1 MSDDSYDDNSPSS
14 GSRPRRRG
22 TPFSFSTLMRAAR
35 WETFA
40 IVAVLFVLAFVF
52 A

>member
-1 MSDDSYDDNSPSS
+1 MSDDTSYDDSPGRSS
-14 GSRPRRRG
+14 NARSGRPVSLRTLRRA
-22 TPFSFSTLMRAAR
+22 TR

-40 IVAVLFVLAFVF
+40 VLVVLLVVAFAF

>member
-1 MSDDSYDDNSPSS
+1 MSDDTSGDAPNPSPASRS
-14 GSRPRRRG
+14 GSPG
-22 TPFSFSTLMRAAR
+22 SLDTLRRAAR

-40 IVAVLFVLAFVF
+40 VLLVLLILAFAF

>member
-1 MSDDSYDDNSPSS
+1 MSDDTSDANYSHSPTSRS
-14 GSRPRRRG
+14 GKPVSLRTLRRA
-22 TPFSFSTLMRAAR
+22 TR

-40 IVAVLFVLAFVF
+40 LLVVLLILAFAF

>member
-1 MSDDSYDDNSPSS
+1 MSDDTSDDTTLGSSPASRS
-14 GSRPRRRG
+14 GKPASLLTLRRA
-22 TPFSFSTLMRAAR
+22 TR

-40 IVAVLFVLAFVF
+40 VLAVLLILAFAF

>member
-1 MSDDSYDDNSPSS
+1 MSDDTSDDASCSPSPASRS
-14 GSRPRRRG
+14 GNPASLRTLRRA
-22 TPFSFSTLMRAAR
+22 TR

-40 IVAVLFVLAFVF
+40 VLVVLLVLAFAF